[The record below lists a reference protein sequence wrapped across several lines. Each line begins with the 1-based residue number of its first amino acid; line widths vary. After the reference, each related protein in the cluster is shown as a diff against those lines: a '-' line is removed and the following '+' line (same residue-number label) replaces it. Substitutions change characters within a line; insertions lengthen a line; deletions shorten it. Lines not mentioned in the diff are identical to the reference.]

1 MGMDKIK
8 WLKHYANDY
17 TSESIMKMIDDGG
30 FAAYGRYWFLL
41 TFLARHFDGE
51 NTEFT
56 FPMRTIRET
65 FRFRSWNDCRSFAV
79 RLSNVRGMTAECT
92 ENVFKID
99 APILLELL
107 HRDFKRARKQ
117 REDGAPKKKEERIKN
132 KEKEKVKKEN
142 PDGFSDPPPPKTSTH
157 WLKDLWNKHAGSL
170 PKARNSISASR
181 MKKIKARVKDEP
193 SESVWAIA
201 IKRVAESDFCNGRT
215 DRGSWVATFDW
226 LLQADTLD
234 KILEG
239 KYDNRQ
245 GKTKNAKEQR
255 MIAQRERIERG
266 EI

>member
-1 MGMDKIK
+1 
-8 WLKHYANDY
+8 
-17 TSESIMKMIDDGG
+17 
-30 FAAYGRYWFLL
+30 
-41 TFLARHFDGE
+41 
-51 NTEFT
+51 
-56 FPMRTIRET
+56 
-65 FRFRSWNDCRSFAV
+65 
-79 RLSNVRGMTAECT
+79 
-92 ENVFKID
+92 
-99 APILLELL
+99 
-107 HRDFKRARKQ
+107 
-117 REDGAPKKKEERIKN
+117 
-132 KEKEKVKKEN
+132 
-142 PDGFSDPPPPKTSTH
+142 
-157 WLKDLWNKHAGSL
+157 
-170 PKARNSISASR
+170 